1 MQKVPTQTAA
11 ISDLLSRPFS
21 RLYHSIFCYSLTQT
35 KVLFPVYSRNLS
47 IFSLTLALK
56 RSIKP
61 ETYAEISTVSSM
73 SGVKSMA

>member
-11 ISDLLSRPFS
+11 VSDLLSRPFA

-35 KVLFPVYSRNLS
+35 KVLFPVYSRNLPM
-47 IFSLTLALK
+47 FSLTLALK

-61 ETYAEISTVSSM
+61 ETYAEISTVSSIR
-73 SGVKSMA
+73 GVRSIA